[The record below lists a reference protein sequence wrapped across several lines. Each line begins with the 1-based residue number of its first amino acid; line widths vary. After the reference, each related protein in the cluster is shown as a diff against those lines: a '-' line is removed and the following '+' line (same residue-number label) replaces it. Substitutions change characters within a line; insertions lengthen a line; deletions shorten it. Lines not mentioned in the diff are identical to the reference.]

1 MALPSQ
7 GGFSSVRRGSMYR
20 RKRGRRGLSWLIVLL
35 AAFGVTWM
43 LWPSTS
49 IDSKDQIASETTDD
63 AVVETRLQ
71 EPTTIAM
78 PPAIVEEAT
87 VVNCSY

>member
-49 IDSKDQIASETTDD
+49 IDSKDQITIHFTIMIPANSSTTG
-63 AVVETRLQ
+63 VVGD
-71 EPTTIAM
+71 TIT
-78 PPAIVEEAT
+78 AT
-87 VVNCSY
+87 VTAL